1 VTGRAG
7 RAGRGGAAG
16 TEPALVPAT
25 SNGKP
30 PSNREDHDPRLEY
43 QWSVA
48 EVFDACA
55 VNPLAD

>member
-1 VTGRAG
+1 VVLRSVTGRAG

-43 QWSVA
+43 Q
-48 EVFDACA
+48 
-55 VNPLAD
+55 